1 MASAA
6 AFSAAITNYVELV
19 VCSSLLIIILIFP
32 ENNNLSNIPAEVLIG
47 ISYMT
52 FRLYPSFNR
61 FSRGIPKLNF
71 SQPDVERVLE
81 RVNGKIN
88 SSPIDI
94 TIRNDKI
101 KIIPNTKIL
110 NEFFDSTIKE
120 KIEID
125 KTGITLLV
133 GDNGSGKTSF
143 LELFI

>member
-1 MASAA
+1 
-6 AFSAAITNYVELV
+6 
-19 VCSSLLIIILIFP
+19 
-32 ENNNLSNIPAEVLIG
+32 
-47 ISYMT
+47 MT

-110 NEFFDSTIKE
+110 NEFLARYNK
-120 KIEID
+120 
-125 KTGITLLV
+125 
-133 GDNGSGKTSF
+133 GKD
-143 LELFI
+143 

>member
-1 MASAA
+1 
-6 AFSAAITNYVELV
+6 
-19 VCSSLLIIILIFP
+19 
-32 ENNNLSNIPAEVLIG
+32 
-47 ISYMT
+47 MT

-61 FSRGIPKLNF
+61 FSRGTLNF

-81 RVNGKIN
+81 RHGKIN

-110 NEFFDSTIKE
+110 NEFFWLDTIKE